1 MTSDKM
7 QIPFPVTDT
16 SRPVDSISMA
26 WWLLGAWVLTM
37 ILIPI
42 MRWTVGDVALHWGVM
57 FSVAALAL
65 AVVVALW
72 QACGRWSTLWRVL
85 TIAPLAW
92 GLEWLGST
100 TGLPFGEYHYTPTL
114 QPQVAG
120 VPLIIPLAW
129 LMMLPPAWAVA
140 SIIVGGRRDWR
151 FVLVS
156 AAAFTA
162 WDLFL
167 DPQMVGWGYWVW
179 AHPGGYFGIPWVNFA
194 GWLLGS
200 ALLTLLTRPQQLPI
214 TFLVTIY
221 AVTWALQTIGQ
232 LVLWQ
237 MPGPAIVG
245 GIGMGSF
252 LWLAYRSARKS
263 ESR

>member
-1 MTSDKM
+1 M
-7 QIPFPVTDT
+7 QISFTAAETVRRVEQGST
-16 SRPVDSISMA
+16 A
-26 WWLLGAWVLTM
+26 WGLMGTWVLTM
-37 ILIPI
+37 VFIPI
-42 MRWTVGDVALHWGVM
+42 MRWTVGDAVLHWGVM

-65 AVVVALW
+65 AVVTALW
-72 QACGRWSTLWRVL
+72 QACGRWPTLWRVV

-100 TGLPFGEYHYTPTL
+100 TGLPFGEYHYTATL

-140 SIIVGGRRDWR
+140 SLIVHHRRDWR
-151 FVLVS
+151 FVLIS

-179 AHPGGYFGIPWVNFA
+179 ANPGGYFGIPWVNFA
-194 GWLLGS
+194 GWLLG
-200 ALLTLLTRPQQLPI
+200 AVLLTVITQPQQLPI
-214 TFLVTIY
+214 GFLVTVY
-221 AVTWALQTIGQ
+221 AVTWVLQTIGQ
-232 LVLWQ
+232 LFLWH
-237 MPGPAIVG
+237 MPGPALVG
-245 GIGMGSF
+245 GGGMGLF
-252 LWLAYRSARKS
+252 LVVAYLRARQA
-263 ESR
+263 